1 MKITIFR
8 FACVLLSIVA
18 IAFAQT
24 ARDIQAKYEADL
36 KANPRSSV
44 TRFRLGEIYFEQLNF
59 QLAANTF
66 RQALNGDLQPK
77 WVEVWSH
84 IKLGNIFDATDQRQ
98 RAINEYMQAQWTKDN
113 TRGAQEEVA
122 MYLEFPFPRL

>member
-1 MKITIFR
+1 MRITIFR
-8 FACVLLSIVA
+8 FACVSLSIVA

-24 ARDIQAKYEADL
+24 TTDIQSKYEADL
-36 KANPRSSV
+36 GANPRSSV
-44 TRFRLGEIYFEQLNF
+44 TRFRLGEIYFAQRNF

-84 IKLGNIFDATDQRQ
+84 IRLGNIFDSTGQRE
-98 RAINEYMQAQWTKDN
+98 RAINEYQQAQWTKDN
-113 TRGAQEEVA
+113 TRGAQDEVA
-122 MYLEFPFPRL
+122 MYLEFPYPRL